1 VDINARFV
9 RRRLVGTGGFGTVAR
24 AYDLELGVEVA
35 LKRTRLGDVYDTSAR
50 LRLLQVSQTEVAAAS
65 RIEHPG
71 VARVLGLLVEL
82 RGDAYLVQEYIEG
95 PTLRVIM
102 AVPIERP
109 RAFEILSRIAFGLA
123 AIHAAGV
130 IHRDIKP
137 ENIIL
142 RSGDAPVLVDFGIA
156 QVAGRKQI
164 ALKSGTPSYMSPE
177 QASGSRVDERSD
189 LYSLGL
195 IACELL
201 VRNRPNACCGVDF
214 VNYLSQKG
222 GVEYALKEDGVP
234 TPGARIVDRLV
245 SKSRLWRP
253 RSATA
258 VAREFAEVSS
268 SDIK

>member
-1 VDINARFV
+1 MTLQQDYVCCRP
-9 RRRLVGTGGFGTVAR
+9 
-24 AYDLELGVEVA
+24 
-35 LKRTRLGDVYDTSAR
+35 LKRKSQPRL
-50 LRLLQVSQTEVAAAS
+50 

-82 RGDAYLVQEYIEG
+82 RGDAYLVQEFIEG

-123 AIHAAGV
+123 AIHAVGV

-164 ALKSGTPSYMSPE
+164 ALK
-177 QASGSRVDERSD
+177 VWNVI
-189 LYSLGL
+189 LH
-195 IACELL
+195 
-201 VRNRPNACCGVDF
+201 
-214 VNYLSQKG
+214 
-222 GVEYALKEDGVP
+222 VP
-234 TPGARIVDRLV
+234 RTGFWLQ
-245 SKSRLWRP
+245 S
-253 RSATA
+253 
-258 VAREFAEVSS
+258 
-268 SDIK
+268 